1 MIQREL
7 NLDKAST
14 FINRLETPMEL
25 LVCIKQVP
33 DTSEIKLDP
42 ETNTLIRTGLPSI
55 VNPYDAHAL
64 EAALAVKDEYPD
76 TRVTVVTMGP
86 PQAKEALRECLTM
99 GADEAYLITDRA
111 FAGADTLA
119 TSYTIA
125 CAIRKLEKDMGKPF
139 DILFCG
145 KQAIDGDTAQ
155 VGPQIAE
162 ELGIPQVTYVC
173 DIKIEGQTV
182 ITKREHEEG
191 FEVLGT
197 DMPVLLTAMKD
208 LNEVRY
214 PTLLHSIRAQQYEIQ
229 SITVADLDVDPNR
242 LGLKGSPTRVRKV
255 YSPPMRSAGKILK
268 GTPEEMVR
276 EVLGVIKSKD
286 LGGI

>member
-1 MIQREL
+1 
-7 NLDKAST
+7 
-14 FINRLETPMEL
+14 MEL

-55 VNPYDAHAL
+55 VNPFDMNAL
-64 EAALAVKDEYPD
+64 EAALKVKDLNPG
-76 TRVTVVTMGP
+76 TRVSVITMGP
-86 PQAKEALRECLTM
+86 PQAQVALRECVSL

-125 CAIRKLEKDMGKPF
+125 KAIEKVQEDQGKPF
-139 DILFCG
+139 DMIFCG

-173 DIKIEGQTV
+173 DIQVMDGYVRTH
-182 ITKREHEEG
+182 REHEEG
-191 FEVLGT
+191 YEVLDT
-197 DMPVLLTAMKD
+197 DMPLLITAVKA
-208 LNEVRY
+208 LNEPRY
-214 PTLLHSIRAQQYEIQ
+214 PTLLHSIRAFNYEIKQ
-229 SITVADLDVDPNR
+229 ITAKDMETDPTR

-255 YSPPMRSAGKILK
+255 YSPPMRSAGTMLTN
-268 GTPEEMVR
+268 GTAESVATVVDVLTKR
-276 EVLGVIKSKD
+276 EL
-286 LGGI
+286 L